1 MNTNERKISMR
12 RACLLPLLLLSAIGV
27 SSTMHNSDSLD
38 TVEAR
43 VAQVERQYVEQ
54 LLGAYWDGV
63 AVAGEQDPLVSRWRA
78 RILHATDAVALA
90 KGADPDGIVA
100 AAQASGAGTLRL
112 EFELVIAVWDR
123 LSMESKTVDRPT
135 GPVFL
140 SVSPPFEARLPSGV
154 DPSAIEDEVLRA
166 EYERAIQEN
175 RARAIRLR
183 KAGELDKALETYS
196 AKARVF
202 LSNKLHGMS
211 AQDRSNLENLLR
223 QATHVN
229 PDHVTKI
236 LGEP

>member
-1 MNTNERKISMR
+1 MSMR

-27 SSTMHNSDSLD
+27 SGTMRNSDSLD

-78 RILHATDAVALA
+78 RLLHATDAVALA
-90 KGADPDGIVA
+90 KGADPDGIA
-100 AAQASGAGTLRL
+100 AAVHASGTETPYL
-112 EFELVIAVWDR
+112 EIELVIAAWDR
-123 LSMESKTVDRPT
+123 ISMESKTIDRPT

-140 SVSPPFEARLPSGV
+140 NVAPPFEAHMPSGV
-154 DPSAIEDEVLRA
+154 DPSAIKDEALRA
-166 EYERAIQEN
+166 EYERAIREN

-183 KAGELDKALETYS
+183 KAGALDKALEIYS

-202 LSNKLHGMS
+202 LSNKFHGMS
-211 AQDRSNLENLLR
+211 AQDRISLENMLR

-229 PDHVTKI
+229 PDDVAKI